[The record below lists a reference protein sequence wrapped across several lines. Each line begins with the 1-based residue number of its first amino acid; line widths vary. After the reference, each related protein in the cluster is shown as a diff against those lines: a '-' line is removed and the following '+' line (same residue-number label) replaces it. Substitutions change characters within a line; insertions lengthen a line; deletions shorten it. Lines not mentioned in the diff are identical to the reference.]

1 MEAKKEIIE
10 AFQLH
15 NHFIII
21 SHQNIDGDG
30 LGSMLAT
37 FSFKEEG
44 KNRLW
49 FKMRQYLLLQFCLK
63 GSC

>member
-37 FSFKEEG
+37 FFFLKEEG
-44 KNRLW
+44 KES
-49 FKMRQYLLLQFCLK
+49 FIVQDEAIP
-63 GSC
+63 

>member
-37 FSFKEEG
+37 FFLFKRRRE
-44 KNRLW
+44 RIV
-49 FKMRQYLLLQFCLK
+49 Y
-63 GSC
+63 GSR